1 MTPPV
6 LLGAAVVFWGWET
19 GLLLPAAVL
28 AVLLEGARAV
38 AWRLDF
44 SRRDFHRISDLCT
57 VAFAGSAVYLFT
69 ASGTRVAG
77 APRAMTVLF
86 QWLPLLVAPLVLCQ
100 AYSTAGKVDLG
111 AFFWAYRKMAADERA
126 PSTDALDVAYPY
138 GVLCVL

>member
-44 SRRDFHRISDLCT
+44 SRRDFHRISDLER
-57 VAFAGSAVYLFT
+57 VLVDPLPRKLGS
-69 ASGTRVAG
+69 R
-77 APRAMTVLF
+77 RALDH
-86 QWLPLLVAPLVLCQ
+86 PLLGRSVGV
-100 AYSTAGKVDLG
+100 
-111 AFFWAYRKMAADERA
+111 FH
-126 PSTDALDVAYPY
+126 LDVEE
-138 GVLCVL
+138 